1 MLFSLESM
9 GTTEIIVILGV
20 LMMLALP
27 VVIIVLVVMNASK
40 KRQSNLKKC
49 PFCAE
54 MIQAEAVV
62 CRFCGRD
69 LA

>member
-1 MLFSLESM
+1 MLFRLESM
-9 GTTEIIVILGV
+9 GTTEIIIILAV

-27 VVIIVLVVMNASK
+27 VVIIVLVVINASK

-49 PFCAE
+49 PYCAE
-54 MIQAEAVV
+54 MIQSEAVV

>member
-1 MLFSLESM
+1 MVGL
-9 GTTEIIVILGV
+9 GTTEIIIILAA
-20 LMMLALP
+20 LLLLALAV
-27 VVIIVLVVMNASK
+27 VVIVLFTVKASK
-40 KRQSNLKKC
+40 KRQGDLKKC

-54 MIQAEAVV
+54 MIQAEAAV